1 MKQSRVFDGFITILA
16 LTILIVPYVFTYKI
30 YGIILNSAMGISLL
44 STVFV
49 TNKKVKIFIAVF
61 CLLMVFASYL
71 FVK

>member
-1 MKQSRVFDGFITILA
+1 MKQSRVFDGFIIILA

-30 YGIILNSAMGISLL
+30 DGILLNSAMGISLL

-61 CLLMVFASYL
+61 CLLMVLASYL
-71 FVK
+71 YMK